1 MALLPLQAM
10 CDVLISLLAGL
21 RVDAVANGVEA
32 IKTLEI
38 IPYDLGACRTNTT
51 IATTVVQMVV
61 V

>member
-1 MALLPLQAM
+1 M